1 MTPVILFVEWV
12 CGPDYE
18 SMTYG
23 ERDAKIIQK
32 AKEMGR
38 DLSHLGPDG
47 WCLAKDNHH
56 FLCNTIG
63 EAIQKLID
71 SLPRVCALEP
81 V

>member
-23 ERDAKIIQK
+23 ERDAKIIHK
-32 AKEMGR
+32 AKEMGW

-47 WCLAKDNHH
+47 WCLTKGTYY

-71 SLPRVCALEP
+71 SLPRVCTLEP